1 MSTPSPVVGDSKP
14 LRARYAAERL
24 EPADF
29 ENGAA
34 AAFDALVRAIR
45 GEPHEDPDGDEAE
58 DPWGG
63 PAAVDPR
70 DGPPPWHSAPD
81 PWAVADPSSRKT
93 VGGSVVEVEPPF

>member
-1 MSTPSPVVGDSKP
+1 VKTEMRSF
-14 LRARYAAERL
+14 L
-24 EPADF
+24 
-29 ENGAA
+29 AA
-34 AAFDALVRAIR
+34 AVLDADRRLDYQPFDALVRAIR

-63 PAAVDPR
+63 PAAVDPW
-70 DGPPPWHSAPD
+70 DGPPPWDSAPD

>member
-1 MSTPSPVVGDSKP
+1 MSTPSPVVGASKP

-45 GEPHEDPDGDEAE
+45 GEPHEDPDGDEA
-58 DPWGG
+58 
-63 PAAVDPR
+63 
-70 DGPPPWHSAPD
+70 
-81 PWAVADPSSRKT
+81 
-93 VGGSVVEVEPPF
+93 